1 MGKKFKI
8 VIPDKI
14 DAKDAHIVSILQKEE
29 ITEVELRVANDDG
42 IFHSSY
48 YIPWY
53 LLQEVKEEHPKTFD
67 EYMEEK
73 HGKNW
78 RTYSYGWQT
87 IKRLH
92 EWTIENEKLKHAPE
106 CNYNEISKLGKKET
120 LEEYLDR
127 SSSGWGCIANAQID
141 AWKAC
146 ERSWGLR

>member
-1 MGKKFKI
+1 MGKKFKV

-73 HGKNW
+73 SGKNW
-78 RTYSYGWQT
+78 KTYSYGWKT
-87 IKRLH
+87 VKHLY
-92 EWTIENEKLKHAPE
+92 EWGIENEKLKR
-106 CNYNEISKLGKKET
+106 KQKET
-120 LEEYLDR
+120 CEEVMDFRLISEDYRRLLFR
-127 SSSGWGCIANAQID
+127 EGWE
-141 AWKAC
+141 AC
-146 ERSWGLR
+146 EKAWGLDEQ